1 VNKSNKVVNLVS
13 KNNIQ
18 KSAQVN
24 WIAVGKTKYAI
35 AGVSGKLTLF
45 KP

>member
-13 KNNIQ
+13 KSTIQ
-18 KSAQVN
+18 KGAQVN
-24 WIAVGKTKYAI
+24 WITVNKTKYAM